1 VPPIDI
7 DGAIKMQRG
16 KIVVVDIW
24 ATWCVPCKKEFPHLV
39 ELHQKRA
46 KDGVVCMSVAWD
58 SADDRDKALEFLQQR
73 GATFPNFLLNK
84 DDKDGTQKWLD
95 AYDIGPIP
103 VVLVFG
109 RDGKL
114 AKKFDREDPDHP
126 FTYADVNKLVE
137 ELLKK

>member
-1 VPPIDI
+1 MIVLAMNYWQGP
-7 DGAIKMQRG
+7 AIAGNPAEYPSGRIARYAWNDDYHDLITPKL
-16 KIVVVDIW
+16 
-24 ATWCVPCKKEFPHLV
+24 A
-39 ELHQKRA
+39 ELDQ
-46 KDGVVCMSVAWD
+46 
-58 SADDRDKALEFLQQR
+58 FLQQR

-137 ELLKK
+137 ELNKKL